1 MLAGAMPRSNF
12 WWTQPLSVV
21 VLAGL
26 AGGMGWGI
34 RGQYGHETGAMIA
47 GMFVASVLVL
57 WFAPHWRWA
66 NAARAIAMATLA
78 MGVGGSET
86 YAQSIGLTQDANL
99 IGNEP
104 AWRWG
109 MMGLAIK
116 GAVWIGFCG
125 LFLGMGLGG
134 IRYRPREALI
144 GVAVLLGLQ
153 WIGAHFLNEPF
164 DPQHQILPSIYF
176 SADWHWLPGANL
188 KPRREIWAG
197 LWLALIGAWLWVG
210 WWRGDGLARRL
221 ALWGVAG
228 GAIGF
233 PLGQTLQSYHAW
245 HPDRFQSGI
254 WTWLDPHMN
263 WWNWMESTFGTV
275 MGAALGLGVWCHRAR
290 IRETPARESEVAHSI
305 GAALV
310 PRLLL
315 AVHVVL
321 LILAEFSPT
330 PGISGIYDHGLI
342 LLWLPMILVLWNPR
356 CAAAVMLPITLIPIA
371 GKTFEQLVHHEYHVA
386 VSFGV
391 IGYLMLPMLTVGILT
406 QRVASPDRLAGTAA
420 LPAAWALM
428 CMSGWIW
435 WLNFEF
441 FHRPWPWAAWTY
453 RTPNLLYF
461 TLGLVAMVGLA
472 LSRCRAGAV
481 TPSSE

>member
-1 MLAGAMPRSNF
+1 MPRSNF
-12 WWTQPLSVV
+12 HWTQPFCAV

-57 WFAPHWRWA
+57 LFAPQWRWA
-66 NAARAIAMATLA
+66 NAARAIAMATVA

-99 IGNEP
+99 IGNAP

-109 MMGLAIK
+109 MIGLAIK

-134 IRYRPREALI
+134 VRYRPREALI
-144 GVAVLLGLQ
+144 GVAVLLGLY
-153 WIGAHFLNEPF
+153 WIGAQWLNEPF
-164 DPQHQILPSIYF
+164 DPKHQILPRIYF
-176 SADWHWLPGANL
+176 SADWRWLPGASL
-188 KPRREIWAG
+188 KPRREAWAG
-197 LWLALIGAWLWVG
+197 LWLALMGAWLWAG
-210 WWRGDGLARRL
+210 WWRGDGLAWRL

-245 HPDRFQSGI
+245 HPDRFQTGI
-254 WTWLDPHMN
+254 WIGLDPHMN

-275 MGAALGLGVWCHRAR
+275 MGAALGLGVWFHRAR
-290 IRETPARESEVAHSI
+290 ICETQTLEPEVTNR
-305 GAALV
+305 GGFALL

-315 AVHVVL
+315 SIHLLLLVL
-321 LILAEFSPT
+321 SEFGSVR
-330 PGISGIYDHGLI
+330 GISGIYDHGLI
-342 LLWLPMILVLWNPR
+342 LLWLPMILVFWDAR
-356 CAAAVMLPITLIPIA
+356 SAVAVMLPITLIPIA
-371 GKTFEQLVHHEYHVA
+371 GKTFVQLVHQEQYVLLW
-386 VSFGV
+386 FGV
-391 IGYLMLPMLTVGILT
+391 LGYLVLPILSVGILA
-406 QRVASPDRLAGTAA
+406 QRLASPNRLGGTAVV
-420 LPAAWALM
+420 PTAWALLW
-428 CMSGWIW
+428 MSGWIW

-461 TLGLVAMVGLA
+461 TFALVAMACLA
-472 LSRCRAGAV
+472 VSRLRTGTV
-481 TPSSE
+481 TPTAE